1 MNRFVA
7 VILLASAPA
16 SAQQIELGPIAG
28 YTTTVSLERT
38 AEDVD
43 ELAID
48 GSIMWGA
55 RGAYFVTDRF
65 GLEGFWTYQPT
76 ELLMTTAAGTATVFE
91 MTVSQIYGHLV
102 YQMRGERVVLRPFIF
117 GGGGA
122 TFFDATDLDDDVKP
136 AWDIGAGLKWFAKR
150 QVGVEGRIRYKS
162 TNLREA
168 GDETCGPFDFCQ
180 GSLGHVDIAT
190 SVVVRF

>member
-16 SAQQIELGPIAG
+16 SAQQIELGAILG
-28 YTTTVSLERT
+28 YTTAVGLERT
-38 AEDVD
+38 AEEVD
-43 ELAID
+43 ELVID
-48 GSIMWGA
+48 DSITWGA
-55 RGAYFVTDRF
+55 RGAYFVTERF
-65 GLEGFWTYQPT
+65 GVEGLWTYQPT
-76 ELLMTTAAGTATVFE
+76 DLLMTTDSTATVFE
-91 MTVSQIYGHLV
+91 MTVSQIYGHVV
-102 YQMRGERVVLRPFIF
+102 YQMRDASVVLRPFIF

-136 AWDIGAGLKWFAKR
+136 AWDVGAGLKWFLKR
-150 QVGVEGRIRYKS
+150 GLGFEGRVRYKS

-168 GDETCGPFDFCQ
+168 ADETCGPFDFCQ
-180 GSLGHVDIAT
+180 GSLGHVDITT